1 MRVVFSDRAEKQF
14 GRLDK
19 SVQQHIKKFILRLQE
34 LQNPRIRGKGL
45 VGNRA
50 GMWRYRVGD
59 YRILCR
65 IKDDVLEILVVE
77 IGHRRNVYD
86 D

>member
-1 MRVVFSDRAEKQF
+1 MGGSINP
-14 GRLDK
+14 
-19 SVQQHIKKFILRLQE
+19 SSSTSKKFILRLQE